1 MRVALFGAGWVVV
14 SVVLAGLV
22 FIAAAI
28 GRARRDDDGDDFTEW
43 AVELFGADALLGEV
57 SG

>member
-1 MRVALFGAGWVVV
+1 LFGAGWVVV

>member
-22 FIAAAI
+22 FTAAAI
-28 GRARRDDDGDDFTEW
+28 SRARRDDSPDDTAAILE
-43 AVELFGADALLGEV
+43 EV
-57 SG
+57 GG

>member
-1 MRVALFGAGWVVV
+1 VRVALFGAGWVAI

-22 FIAAAI
+22 FTAAAI
-28 GRARRDDDGDDFTEW
+28 SRARRDGGPDDT
-43 AVELFGADALLGEV
+43 AAILKEV